1 MEAIKYLVILMII
14 VSAGACSIVPPK
26 ITLTGEKTVIERQ
39 ITGDYQE
46 LEEDAWVVSSVK
58 TMPAEASGNRSL
70 SAADDQ
76 LMKAINTRK
85 FHSTRIAG
93 YKKEGAAG
101 EANTGLLV
109 YRTTSAYEK
118 SPREKKILLTVI
130 ENENRAR
137 TAVFTRSLY
146 LQNKK
151 MPSGQEILDFGKI
164 FAAGQR
170 SSAVPGE
177 WIQDENGKWLQK

>member
-1 MEAIKYLVILMII
+1 MAAIKYLFTVMII
-14 VSAGACSIVPPK
+14 VFAGACSIVPPK
-26 ITLTGEKTVIERQ
+26 ITLTGDKTVIERQ

-46 LEEDAWVVSSVK
+46 LESDAWVVSSVK
-58 TMPAEASGNRSL
+58 TMPSESAGNQDL
-70 SAADDQ
+70 FAADDQ

-85 FHSTRIAG
+85 FHSSRIAA

-101 EANTGLLV
+101 EAYTGLLV
-109 YRTTSAYEK
+109 YRTLSSYEN
-118 SPREKKILLTVI
+118 SPKEKKILLAVI

-137 TAVFTRSLY
+137 REIFTRSLY

-151 MPSGQEILDFGKI
+151 TPSEQEILAFGRN

-177 WIQDENGKWLQK
+177 WIQNENGKWSQK